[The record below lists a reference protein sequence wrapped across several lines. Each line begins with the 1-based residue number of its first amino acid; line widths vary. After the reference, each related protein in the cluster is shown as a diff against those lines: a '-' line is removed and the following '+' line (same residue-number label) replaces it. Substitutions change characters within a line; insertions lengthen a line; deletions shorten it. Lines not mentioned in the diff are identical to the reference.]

1 MPSTDD
7 DAACEGG
14 AASGSPHVLS
24 YDEAL
29 DLAGVGPFTTRMTL
43 LCGLG
48 NAADAVEL
56 LAVSLV
62 LPAVGPD
69 GRGALRLSL
78 AQMAA
83 LSSALFWGALLG
95 TVAWGVASDALGRRT
110 ALTAA
115 MAVAGGFGLLSAAA
129 TSFAGLVLCRM
140 LAGVGVGGSVP
151 VVFAYLAELLPAAV
165 RGRYMCVLAAHWM
178 VGSVATALLGWAL
191 VPYAPVA
198 GWRVF
203 LAVAAL
209 PSLLC
214 AALTWRWAPESPRFL
229 LQQRR
234 PAEAMAVLRGIAA
247 RNGRAVH
254 TIPEHATLASQ
265 RAAAAEHAPHS
276 GARAAVAE
284 ATRQAAVALR
294 AALTPPM
301 RVRSARS
308 GDCLSVELLLTPH
321 CALPNRRRRCGCA
334 SCGSASAS
342 GGTARCFGSRNT
354 SKSATPPPKPTPTHT
369 CRRWRRQHPA
379 RGRCRLM
386 RAPSRTSWRLRLR
399 TCRATRRRL

>member
-1 MPSTDD
+1 MPSAEDV
-7 DAACEGG
+7 AACEGG
-14 AASGSPHVLS
+14 AAPSSPHVLS

-83 LSSALFWGALLG
+83 LSSALFWGALVG

-129 TSFAGLVLCRM
+129 TSFSGLVLCRM

-247 RNGRAVH
+247 RNGRAAH
-254 TIPEHATLASQ
+254 AIPEHATLVTP
-265 RAAAAEHAPHS
+265 RAAAAEHAPHA
-276 GARAAVAE
+276 GARAAVA
-284 ATRQAAVALR
+284 AAARQAAAALR

-301 RVRSARS
+301 RVRRRALAFCFWS
-308 GDCLSVELLLTPH
+308 GH
-321 CALPNRRRRCGCA
+321 
-334 SCGSASAS
+334 
-342 GGTARCFGSRNT
+342 
-354 SKSATPPPKPTPTHT
+354 
-369 CRRWRRQHPA
+369 
-379 RGRCRLM
+379 
-386 RAPSRTSWRLRLR
+386 
-399 TCRATRRRL
+399 